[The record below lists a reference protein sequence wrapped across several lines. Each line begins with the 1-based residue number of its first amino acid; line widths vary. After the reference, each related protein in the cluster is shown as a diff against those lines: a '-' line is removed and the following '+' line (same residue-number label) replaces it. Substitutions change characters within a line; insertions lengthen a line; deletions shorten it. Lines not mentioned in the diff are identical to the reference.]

1 MHFGERYFPNAR
13 YIMEPVIFIEQV
25 SVSFFCLLMRLLYR
39 RIFGLDGMIYQIVH
53 IRFNTNSQ
61 LLISNWLLVS
71 IFAAQYALYG
81 IFSRVARAL

>member
-1 MHFGERYFPNAR
+1 MP
-13 YIMEPVIFIEQV
+13 
-25 SVSFFCLLMRLLYR
+25 YR
-39 RIFGLDGMIYQIVH
+39 FSFGLDGMIYQIVH

-81 IFSRVARAL
+81 IFSRVAIALLQYDLLKLKINLIICKNS